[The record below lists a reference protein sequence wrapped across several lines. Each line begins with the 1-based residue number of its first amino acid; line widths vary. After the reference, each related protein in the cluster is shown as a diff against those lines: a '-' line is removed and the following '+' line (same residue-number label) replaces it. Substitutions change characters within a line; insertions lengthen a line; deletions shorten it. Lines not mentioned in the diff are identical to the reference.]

1 MTVSILNFDL
11 SNNSLGR
18 AYILAKMLSKK
29 YDVEIIGP
37 KFGKGIWHPVAHD
50 KTIKYIELSN
60 TLWDWRKNLSKING
74 DIIYAVKPY
83 GTSYGYALLKK
94 LISRKLVILDED
106 DWDFGFFLDKPKKQL
121 IHELL
126 HVDLFNINNPI
137 YTYIFGK
144 LAFLADHITVSS
156 TFLQKKFGGT
166 IIPHARDA
174 EMFNVDPVRVSI
186 LRKEHNP
193 ENKTIIMFFGSVRKH
208 KGIDT
213 IVQALDAMEHKNI
226 LFLIVGVD
234 TEAKKII
241 PERSYIKTLPTQD
254 FQTLPTILAMADLVV
269 LPQKNSPSTVG
280 QVPAKVFDAMALGK
294 PIIASDVSDL
304 PLILKDCGLIFKVED
319 SIDLQKKI
327 IFVLENPNEA
337 RDIGMIAKNKFQEE
351 YSFDAVEKKLFTIV
365 EKVYKKHKS

>member
-1 MTVSILNFDL
+1 MKISVLNYDL

-29 YDVEIIGP
+29 YDVEIIGL
-37 KFGKGIWHPVAHD
+37 KFGIEIWAPVAHD
-50 KTIKYIELSN
+50 KTIKYIELSPS
-60 TLWDWRKNLSKING
+60 LWNWKKNISQING

-94 LISRKLVILDED
+94 LLNGKPVILDED
-106 DWDFGFFLDKPKKQL
+106 DWDFGFFLDKPTKQL
-121 IHELL
+121 IHDLL

-144 LAFLADHITVSS
+144 VAFLANDITVSS

-174 EMFNVDPVRVSI
+174 EMFKVDTTQVSK
-186 LRKEHNP
+186 LRSEYNP

-208 KGIDT
+208 KGVDT
-213 IVQALDAMEHKNI
+213 IIQALDAMANKNI
-226 LFLIVGVD
+226 IFMIVGID

-241 PERSYIKTLPTQD
+241 PQRSYIKTLPAQD
-254 FQTLPTILAMADLVV
+254 FQRLPAILSIADLVI
-269 LPQKNSPSTVG
+269 LPQKQSSSAVG
-280 QVPAKVFDAMALGK
+280 QVPAKIFDAMALGK

-304 PLILKDCGLIFKVED
+304 PLILKDCGLIFKAED
-319 SIDLQKKI
+319 SADLQKKI
-327 IFVLENPNEA
+327 EFVLQNPNEA
-337 RDIGMIAKNKFQEE
+337 KKLGIKAKEKFDLQ
-351 YSFDAVEKKLFTIV
+351 YSFEAVEKKLFKIFDNIIQ
-365 EKVYKKHKS
+365 K